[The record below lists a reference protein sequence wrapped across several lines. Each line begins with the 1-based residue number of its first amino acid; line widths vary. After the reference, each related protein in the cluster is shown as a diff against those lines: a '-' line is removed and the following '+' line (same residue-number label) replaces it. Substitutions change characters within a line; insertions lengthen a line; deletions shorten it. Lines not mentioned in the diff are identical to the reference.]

1 MKTPSV
7 GGFFVNIFQ
16 KGLCIAYSLETELN
30 RYSICILHVVG
41 ICLSDFSFLLP
52 FFSLTVIQSEIILKI
67 KDGFPWLRQYG
78 P

>member
-7 GGFFVNIFQ
+7 GGFFVNIQ
-16 KGLCIAYSLETELN
+16 KGLCKAYSLETELN

>member
-7 GGFFVNIFQ
+7 GGFFVNIQ
-16 KGLCIAYSLETELN
+16 KGLCKAYSLETELN

-52 FFSLTVIQSEIILKI
+52 FFFSNRDTERNHSKD
-67 KDGFPWLRQYG
+67 KDGFPWLRQ
-78 P
+78 